1 MISEREKCVLITFPL
16 RAKPQ
21 VFPVPDRH
29 RTVEENAS
37 FRSIDMYQSVLL
49 IIESNDRVKICLKLY
64 PFNCR
69 DKEVTA
75 VVSFPETG
83 KW

>member
-1 MISEREKCVLITFPL
+1 MITFPL

-29 RTVEENAS
+29 WTVEENAS

-49 IIESNDRVKICLKLY
+49 IIESNGRVKICLKLY
-64 PFNCR
+64 PFNCTPLR

>member
-1 MISEREKCVLITFPL
+1 M
-16 RAKPQ
+16 
-21 VFPVPDRH
+21 
-29 RTVEENAS
+29 EENAS

-49 IIESNDRVKICLKLY
+49 IIQSNDRVKICLKLY

-69 DKEVTA
+69 EREVTA

>member
-1 MISEREKCVLITFPL
+1 MITFPL

-64 PFNCR
+64 PFNCTPLR

-83 KW
+83 K

>member
-1 MISEREKCVLITFPL
+1 MITFPL

-21 VFPVPDRH
+21 VFPVSDRH

-37 FRSIDMYQSVLL
+37 FRSIGMYQSVLL

-64 PFNCR
+64 PFNCTPLR

>member
-1 MISEREKCVLITFPL
+1 MG
-16 RAKPQ
+16 
-21 VFPVPDRH
+21 
-29 RTVEENAS
+29 ENAS

-64 PFNCR
+64 PFNCTPLR

-83 KW
+83 K